1 MIKPLKTLIL
11 LLLCVAVANTSCKK
25 KKTTPAAPTFD
36 QLSLADI
43 KAQDAAFS
51 DPANT
56 GAIFYNDP
64 TEMRTFKVGSI
75 LFLKNPAPTLHYAKL
90 EILSVSG
97 TQLVFNYMAYSDTG
111 AEMVSKKEV
120 TITAG
125 IDDFASWTGLHNAD
139 ASTCSI
145 FLRSNPKIFINSNTA
160 YLLVAQP

>member
-1 MIKPLKTLIL
+1 MIKSLKTLIL
-11 LLLCVAVANTSCKK
+11 LLLCVSVASTSCKK

-51 DPANT
+51 DPAIT
-56 GAIFYNDP
+56 GDIYYNDP
-64 TEMRTFKVGSI
+64 AEMRTFKVGSI
-75 LFLKNPAPTLHYAKL
+75 LFLKNFGPTLHYAKL

-111 AEMVSKKEV
+111 AEMVSKKQV

-139 ASTCSI
+139 PATSAINFQT
-145 FLRSNPKIFINSNTA
+145 NPKTIIKAGPVF
-160 YLLVAQP
+160 LLVAQP